1 MHQLIRTS
9 TPPPPCSGSD
19 DGSVRLWS
27 VHDSGSVARIQA
39 PANVCS
45 VQFSPSDAH
54 TVAFGCANYRV
65 YLYDLR
71 HTAAPLAVAA
81 GPQRAVSYVRFLGG
95 SHLVSASTDST
106 LRCGAGGQG
115 GGLAGGWAGVVGR
128 WMAQQA
134 GGNAITLQQLWQ
146 VKPL

>member
-1 MHQLIRTS
+1 MHLTRKHALL
-9 TPPPPCSGSD
+9 PGPLLCSGSD
-19 DGSVRLWS
+19 DGSVRRWS

-45 VQFSPSDAH
+45 VQFSPADGH

-65 YLYDLR
+65 YVYDLR

-106 LRCGAGGQG
+106 LRWAGMGGQLAGGAGGRWPG
-115 GGLAGGWAGVVGR
+115 G
-128 WMAQQA
+128 
-134 GGNAITLQQLWQ
+134 
-146 VKPL
+146 